1 MDDTVVIGLYRHG
14 LTVDNE
20 RKAYSGWTDSIL
32 SEEGKKELKRIQPC
46 LPAYEKVVTSDLQR
60 CVHTAGLLFPEHS
73 TEAWPEFREMNFGRW
88 EGKMHKEAESI
99 EEYRVWVNDPF
110 SHPIPEGESFQE
122 FAARIEN
129 GWYKWLDE
137 LKEQRIQRAALVT
150 HGGVIRYLLT
160 QFAGEKK
167 AFWEWQAENGRGYE
181 LTSSLSALRRGERCS
196 SLQAV
201 PLMAKSN
208 G

>member
-1 MDDTVVIGLYRHG
+1 MPSFFCWFSSFIPAYGRRCGRILYTGSESHTKKLWRDNRRFAWCQPGRSGNGFMDDTVVIGLYRHG

-110 SHPIPEGESFQE
+110 SHPIPEGE
-122 FAARIEN
+122 
-129 GWYKWLDE
+129 
-137 LKEQRIQRAALVT
+137 
-150 HGGVIRYLLT
+150 
-160 QFAGEKK
+160 
-167 AFWEWQAENGRGYE
+167 
-181 LTSSLSALRRGERCS
+181 
-196 SLQAV
+196 
-201 PLMAKSN
+201 
-208 G
+208 